1 MQPLRLI
8 RTMIILLVGL
18 PLASAQVQSQ
28 DQKPL
33 PTHKSRRALATAC
46 DQSERESRWAL
57 SPVLVTRGL
66 NPVFAHGST
75 RCEQNSPCVAATTL
89 LRVPISPFSREGR

>member
-28 DQKPL
+28 DEKPL
-33 PTHKSRRALATAC
+33 PTQVEARIGH
-46 DQSERESRWAL
+46 
-57 SPVLVTRGL
+57 
-66 NPVFAHGST
+66 
-75 RCEQNSPCVAATTL
+75 
-89 LRVPISPFSREGR
+89 RV